1 MVLQYSMKSAY
12 RFLTSFTAAC
22 VGSLLTD
29 DAAFLDRLVTTVD
42 LAALGRLAP
51 LLTAGNG
58 EAAAELLRR
67 ALVRETISA

>member
-1 MVLQYSMKSAY
+1 MNLLVTGGAGFIGSRYV
-12 RFLTSFTAAC
+12 R
-22 VGSLLTD
+22 SLLAD
-29 DAAFLDRLVTTVD
+29 DAAFLDRLVTTIN

-51 LLTAGNG
+51 LLAAGDG